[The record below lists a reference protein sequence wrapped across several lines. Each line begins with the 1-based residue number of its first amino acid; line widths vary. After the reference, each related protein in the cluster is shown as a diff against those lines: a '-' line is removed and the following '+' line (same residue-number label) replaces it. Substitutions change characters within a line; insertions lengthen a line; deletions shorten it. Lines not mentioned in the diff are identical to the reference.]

1 MNCVSATSEIA
12 PIPAV
17 IMLSTLMR
25 TGPICTASSKKAGTG
40 MPFERTDTVWRNAPW
55 ISCATANEVNSKDTK
70 LALRSG
76 RKAISSIR
84 TDEIPAAITPTSA
97 TTMNGA
103 PA

>member
-1 MNCVSATSEIA
+1 MSG

-17 IMLSTLMR
+17 IMLSTLIR
-25 TGPICTASSKKAGTG
+25 TGPIWTASSKNAGTG

-55 ISCATANEVNSKDTK
+55 ISWATANEVNSNDTK
-70 LALRSG
+70 LAFRSG

-84 TDEIPAAITPTSA
+84 TDESPAATTPTSA

-103 PA
+103 PAYVAASIE